1 MAEKGTTAEVLADT
15 KTFLTGSFP
24 LRLTSS
30 GRIASILVSMQLEE
44 LGIDYLA
51 RRNKFIEQVTLQ
63 DVNRLAKT
71 VLDPDNLVV
80 VVVGGIA
87 IRPLEHNSTSDV
99 SRGNLWKLF
108 VRRTVMLR
116 RIVLNLINVPRI
128 INIIVY

>member
-80 VVVGGIA
+80 VVVGAPEGVA
-87 IRPLEHNSTSDV
+87 ST
-99 SRGNLWKLF
+99 R
-108 VRRTVMLR
+108 
-116 RIVLNLINVPRI
+116 
-128 INIIVY
+128 